1 MIASRTDGVDFSIRK
16 RFDGE
21 AAAEII
27 PVGAAPS
34 VVLAGVGIAKGGKG
48 NALFATAGRSG
59 PPKAEAPVSIK

>member
-1 MIASRTDGVDFSIRK
+1 MIASRTDGVDLSVGE

-21 AAAEII
+21 AAAEIV

-34 VVLAGVGIAKGGKG
+34 VVLARVGIAKGGKG
-48 NALFATAGRSG
+48 SVLFATAGRSG